1 LAVVK
6 GDADVSSTLLEERFD
21 HIMFTGSPAIG
32 RLVMQAATKHLT
44 PCTLELGGK
53 WFGIFI
59 QILKIL

>member
-6 GDADVSSTLLEERFD
+6 GDADVSSTLLEQRFD

-32 RLVMQAATKHLT
+32 QLVMQAATKHLT